1 MNPLA
6 ASKQSHRYV
15 SRENAAPEGGRARE
29 GVMPS
34 MHFGIA
40 SLDNSFAD

>member
-15 SRENAAPEGGRARE
+15 ACENAAPEGGRAGK

-34 MHFGIA
+34 MLLGIA
-40 SLDNSFAD
+40 SLGNSFAD